1 MIVLDKIGSID
12 NPDDTAFWTVYLDP
26 YKFYLIEVIGKNDG
40 RDMLDEVTY
49 RGTLTLEDPD
59 IFSIWNSD
67 RSMLMGEFNSAVDDL
82 GGGTDSLAPYATT
95 GVGPFQIEVGSSDGG
110 TGRYQIKVRV
120 NNICTIRD
128 GKIAYTWDGG
138 PEGYPLKFDLPA
150 NTSTHQ
156 SLLTAPGHPR
166 QTTGVGFLGDHGREE
181 PDEDWHQVDLDDG
194 YEYTVDLWADTNHPE
209 EHQATQLKLLGIY
222 DRNGIVIDGTASS
235 ISGKS
240 VSVVFEP
247 PTTGSYYI
255 SVGSEGDDH
264 TGVYRIRVTGRPEES
279 NQGNQDEESSD
290 RAERGEVEEEQ
301 APPPAPQ
308 NLSASANEDGS
319 VSLTW
324 DAPDDD
330 SVTGYQILRRRPSEG
345 EDTLIIHV
353 EDTGS
358 VDTTY
363 TDIDVTLSAL
373 HVYRVKAISDAGKSK
388 RSNKAEVT
396 PIEPPTNTPATGAP
410 TIGGTAQ
417 VGETLTADTS
427 VIDDE
432 DGLDNATFTYQW
444 LADDADISGA
454 TGSTYTLVDGDEGQA
469 IKVRVSFTDD
479 AGNEEELTSGATAA
493 VMAAPVEPP
502 PAPRTLSATVNAD
515 GSITLTWDAPN
526 DASVTGYQILRRR
539 PTEGED
545 ALSIYVENTGSTAT
559 TFTDTNVVAGIRY
572 VYRVKAI
579 NEAGTGRQS
588 NFVRADP

>member
-1 MIVLDKIGSID
+1 M
-12 NPDDTAFWTVYLDP
+12 
-26 YKFYLIEVIGKNDG
+26 
-40 RDMLDEVTY
+40 
-49 RGTLTLEDPD
+49 
-59 IFSIWNSD
+59 
-67 RSMLMGEFNSAVDDL
+67 
-82 GGGTDSLAPYATT
+82 
-95 GVGPFQIEVGSSDGG
+95 
-110 TGRYQIKVRV
+110 
-120 NNICTIRD
+120 
-128 GKIAYTWDGG
+128 
-138 PEGYPLKFDLPA
+138 
-150 NTSTHQ
+150 
-156 SLLTAPGHPR
+156 
-166 QTTGVGFLGDHGREE
+166 
-181 PDEDWHQVDLDDG
+181 
-194 YEYTVDLWADTNHPE
+194 
-209 EHQATQLKLLGIY
+209 
-222 DRNGIVIDGTASS
+222 
-235 ISGKS
+235 
-240 VSVVFEP
+240 
-247 PTTGSYYI
+247 
-255 SVGSEGDDH
+255 GSEGDDH
-264 TGVYRIRVTGRPEES
+264 TGVYRIRVTGRTEES

-432 DGLDNATFTYQW
+432 DGLDYATFTYQW

-469 IKVRVSFTDD
+469 IR
-479 AGNEEELTSGATAA
+479 
-493 VMAAPVEPP
+493 
-502 PAPRTLSATVNAD
+502 
-515 GSITLTWDAPN
+515 
-526 DASVTGYQILRRR
+526 
-539 PTEGED
+539 
-545 ALSIYVENTGSTAT
+545 
-559 TFTDTNVVAGIRY
+559 
-572 VYRVKAI
+572 
-579 NEAGTGRQS
+579 
-588 NFVRADP
+588 